1 MRALTMSVSSKPTV
15 EQPLIQ
21 ILYFSFV
28 VSWLHQILTHNT
40 ETKKKQTNKQRKKK
54 TKQKENTLS
63 TVALSQITKRP
74 GSLDRFKQVRR
85 ILLKKDY
92 RIACDI
98 NNKKEYEG
106 LQEGE

>member
-15 EQPLIQ
+15 GQPLIQ

-40 ETKKKQTNKQRKKK
+40 ETKKKQTNKHRKNK

-106 LQEGE
+106 LQEGQ

>member
-15 EQPLIQ
+15 GQPLIQ

-40 ETKKKQTNKQRKKK
+40 ETKKKQTNKEKKK

-106 LQEGE
+106 LQEGQ

>member
-15 EQPLIQ
+15 GQPLIQ

-54 TKQKENTLS
+54 
-63 TVALSQITKRP
+63 
-74 GSLDRFKQVRR
+74 
-85 ILLKKDY
+85 
-92 RIACDI
+92 
-98 NNKKEYEG
+98 NKKKKNPFNG
-106 LQEGE
+106 SAFSDNKTTR